1 MNDRMY
7 VAQACYDAGFRDAA
21 LETAVAI
28 AIAETNCDPD
38 YTLVSDTEHCV
49 GVFRFDLRK
58 YPELTEEL
66 LRDARSAALQAYYL
80 FRMRGFAPW
89 ATFAHN
95 WRGATFAHKWR
106 IGRERG
112 WYYVGEGHGDCEF
125 ARVAARDLCAHI
137 VTNGSTLSVAVD
149 DDGVARVVDVGGT
162 GRALDVEPNVRT
174 ALTQAYQFMQYL
186 QSQAADGLTGTPQ
199 QRTAIHNMVRAF
211 AEWERVQ

>member
-1 MNDRMY
+1 MTSDKMY

-38 YTLVSDTEHCV
+38 YTLRTETEHCV
-49 GVFRFDLRK
+49 GAFRFDLMK
-58 YPELTEEL
+58 HPELTEEVA
-66 LRDARSAALQAYYL
+66 RDARSAAMQAYYL
-80 FRMRGFAPW
+80 FRMQGFEPW
-89 ATFAHN
+89 ATYAHT
-95 WRGATFAHKWR
+95 WRNDGAR
-106 IGRERG
+106 SG
-112 WYYVGEGHGDCEF
+112 WYPTQIGGGDCEY
-125 ARVAARDLCAHI
+125 ARSAARDLCAHI